1 MTSVQ
6 IPVSIWHYV
15 YSVSKSTACLS
26 KLVARLAVSYY
37 FAIAEAIMMNNMY
50 LSKASASAPGST
62 TPSAQELR
70 QKLLTQISEYNTDA
84 NTPPELRI
92 YVTGLNLEEGTIFER
107 DPSPVIKNPGIQTL
121 ANASREAPSSLRNAA
136 LAIKSPLSKDP
147 EATFKREAPKSRE
160 LTHWQDTK
168 IKLRDLQRE
177 KETLEMEGRRRAG
190 KEQIDARWQDRALK
204 DFRDNK
210 AQIKYDIVP
219 GADGSDKVIITDV
232 QYPNNVSGA
241 GILSGNS
248 NDDRIEYNVR
258 HSEDS
263 LRQSLIDIISN
274 DSGRQI
280 RKTTS
285 SQRRKSPKIPTGTR
299 QLAES
304 RRKLNK
310 EWVASEGHRRAIRQD
325 DESTRKNLLKGVNRA
340 IAAAEEMV
348 LKGGEQLKDF
358 ANRDRT
364 WENTTELVSKSK
376 NKDSQLRDESPIAY
390 ARPGHASPLSARGR
404 PESRSRGGNWHGN
417 ELLVSE
423 EREGTAYTE
432 GTSPPFQAHLKQAL
446 SKERAESKAHS
457 GGLPEPPRRG
467 KLYSDIYLPEK
478 NCSPQASGS
487 TQEERERPSVYRPGK
502 NIQISPI
509 SPLVPK
515 VTQSQ
520 RRLKPNL
527 EHLPV
532 VFPVPAIRDSRL
544 LPNESPA
551 QWKIRTQR
559 EAAHAKF
566 EREKLKYRA
575 EVETAK
581 KNEQA
586 SPKGIL
592 RRDGKGKGKGIAW
605 VDRPTA
611 SEEGDLSSMGETLS
625 FNQRADQEEL
635 KKLQEKRAI
644 RDGKYKCYATES
656 MIESENLASREKAK
670 ALAEKL
676 MRGGGG
682 SEDQKNDRK
691 IT

>member
-1 MTSVQ
+1 
-6 IPVSIWHYV
+6 
-15 YSVSKSTACLS
+15 
-26 KLVARLAVSYY
+26 
-37 FAIAEAIMMNNMY
+37 MMNNMY

-107 DPSPVIKNPGIQTL
+107 DPSPRG
-121 ANASREAPSSLRNAA
+121 PSSLRNAA

-248 NDDRIEYNVR
+248 NDDRIEYNR
-258 HSEDS
+258 ETDS
-263 LRQSLIDIISN
+263 
-274 DSGRQI
+274 
-280 RKTTS
+280 KTTS

-457 GGLPEPPRRG
+457 GGGLPEPPRRG

-478 NCSPQASGS
+478 NCSPQASRS

-532 VFPVPAIRDSRL
+532 VFPVPAVRDSRL

>member
-1 MTSVQ
+1 
-6 IPVSIWHYV
+6 
-15 YSVSKSTACLS
+15 
-26 KLVARLAVSYY
+26 
-37 FAIAEAIMMNNMY
+37 MY
-50 LSKASASAPGST
+50 LSKASSSAPGST
-62 TPSAQELR
+62 IPSAQELR

-92 YVTGLNLEEGTIFER
+92 YVTGLNLEEGAIFER
-107 DPSPVIKNPGIQTL
+107 YPSPVIKDPGIQTP

-136 LAIKSPLSKDP
+136 LAIKSPLPKDP
-147 EATFKREAPKSRE
+147 DAAFKREAPKSRE

-168 IKLRDLQRE
+168 IRLRDLQRE

-219 GADGSDKVIITDV
+219 GADGCDKVVITDV
-232 QYPNNVSGA
+232 QYPNNVSGT
-241 GILSGNS
+241 GVLSGNS

-258 HSEDS
+258 HSEDP
-263 LRQSLIDIISN
+263 LRQSLIDIIN
-274 DSGRQI
+274 NGSGRQN

-285 SQRRKSPKIPTGTR
+285 T
-299 QLAES
+299 
-304 RRKLNK
+304 
-310 EWVASEGHRRAIRQD
+310 SEGHRKAKRQD

-340 IAAAEEMV
+340 IATTEEV
-348 LKGGEQLKDF
+348 LKGAEQLKDF
-358 ANRDRT
+358 ANRDGT
-364 WENTTELVSKSK
+364 WENTTELVYKSK
-376 NKDSQLRDESPIAY
+376 NKDSRPRDESPIAY
-390 ARPGHASPLSARGR
+390 ARPGHASPARER
-404 PESRSRGGNWHGN
+404 PESRSRGGNGYGH

-423 EREGTAYTE
+423 EREGRAYTE
-432 GTSPPFQAHLKQAL
+432 GTSPPFRAHLKQEL
-446 SKERAESKAHS
+446 SKARAESKAHS

-467 KLYSDIYLPEK
+467 KLYSGIYLPEK
-478 NCSPQASGS
+478 NCSPPASRS
-487 TQEERERPSVYRPGK
+487 THEERERPSVYRPGK
-502 NIQISPI
+502 NIQICPI

-515 VTQSQ
+515 VTQPQ
-520 RRLKPNL
+520 RRLNPNL

-559 EAAHAKF
+559 EAAHTKF
-566 EREKLKYRA
+566 EREKLNYRA

-605 VDRPTA
+605 VDKPTA
-611 SEEGDLSSMGETLS
+611 YEEGDLSSMRKTLS
-625 FNQRADQEEL
+625 FNQRADQEERR
-635 KKLQEKRAI
+635 KLQEKRAI
-644 RDGKYKCYATES
+644 QDGKYKCYATES
-656 MIESENLASREKAK
+656 MIERENLASREKAK
-670 ALAEKL
+670 ELAEKL

-682 SEDQKNDRK
+682 SDDQRNLWTGK
-691 IT
+691 